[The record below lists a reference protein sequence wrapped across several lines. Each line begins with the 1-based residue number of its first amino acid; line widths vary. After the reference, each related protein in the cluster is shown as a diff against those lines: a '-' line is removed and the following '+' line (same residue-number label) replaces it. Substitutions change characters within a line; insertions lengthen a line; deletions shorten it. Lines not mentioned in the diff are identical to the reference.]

1 MKALVKT
8 SPEAQNT
15 ELRELPIPKA
25 GYKQVVIKVMAAGI
39 CGTDIR
45 FYKTDEGK
53 TKLKTP
59 VVIGHEGSG
68 IISEIGEGVS
78 DLKVGDHV
86 VTETTFTHCGKC
98 EYCIEGYYN
107 LCINRTSLGS
117 KVNGFFAEYVVCDSN
132 RIHKLPDNVS
142 FEEGAMVEPISCCVH
157 GVFERSSIKPG
168 DTCVVS
174 GPGPIGIITAQLV
187 KIAGA
192 RVILIGT
199 AHSKKRL
206 ELAKKMG
213 IKDILIVGQDNI
225 GKHIYNLTDGL
236 GADIVFEC
244 SGSNSALDTAFDIV
258 KKLGQIVLVSA
269 PSKATINLWDELL
282 LKELDLISFI
292 SSKPTSWNTAIKL
305 LQQKKLNVEDL
316 ISHKFPLNRWEEAF
330 KLSMSKEAN
339 KIILYPNK

>member
-1 MKALVKT
+1 MKGLVKI
-8 SPEAQNT
+8 SPEARNT
-15 ELRELPIPKA
+15 ELKELPTPKA

-68 IISEIGEGVS
+68 IISEVGEGVK
-78 DLKVGDHV
+78 DLKIGDRV
-86 VTETTFTHCGKC
+86 VSETTFTHCGKC

-107 LCINRTSLGS
+107 LCIDRTSLGS
-117 KVNGFFAEYVVCDSN
+117 KVNGFFAEYVVCNAD

-142 FEEGAMVEPISCCVH
+142 FEEGAMVEPISCCIH
-157 GVFERSSIKPG
+157 GVFERSNIKPG
-168 DTCVVS
+168 DVCVVS

-192 RVILIGT
+192 KVILIGT
-199 AHSKKRL
+199 RHSAKRL
-206 ELAKKMG
+206 ELARDLGIDDTLVTGEDDIKKY
-213 IKDILIVGQDNI
+213 
-225 GKHIYNLTDGL
+225 IYNLTNGL

-244 SGSNSALDTAFDIV
+244 SGSGIALNNAFSIV

-269 PSKATINLWDELL
+269 PSKATINLWDDVL

-292 SSKPTSWNTAIKL
+292 SSKPTSWNTTIKL
-305 LQQKKLNVEDL
+305 LHEKKINVESL
-316 ISHKFPLNRWEEAF
+316 ISHKFPMDRWKEAF
-330 KLSMSKEAN
+330 DLSMSKEAN
-339 KIILYPNK
+339 KIMLYPNK

>member
-1 MKALVKT
+1 MKGLVKL
-8 SPEAQNT
+8 SPEAKNT
-15 ELRELPIPKA
+15 ELREIPKPTA

-68 IISEIGEGVS
+68 IISEIGEGVKG
-78 DLKVGDHV
+78 LKIGDRV

-98 EYCIEGYYN
+98 EYCIKGYYN
-107 LCINRTSLGS
+107 LCIDRTSIGS
-117 KVNGFFAEYVVCDSN
+117 KVNGFFAEYVVCDSD

-157 GVFERSSIKPG
+157 GVFERSNIKPG
-168 DTCVVS
+168 DVCVVS

-192 RVILIGT
+192 NVVLIGT
-199 AHSKKRL
+199 KHSKKRL
-206 ELAKKMG
+206 ELAQKLG
-213 IKDILIVGQDNI
+213 INDVLITGEDDIK
-225 GKHIYNLTDGL
+225 KHINDLTNGI
-236 GADIVFEC
+236 GADIIFEC
-244 SGSNSALDTAFDIV
+244 SGSNSALTTSFNIV

-269 PSKATINLWDELL
+269 PSKATINLWDDVL
-282 LKELDLISFI
+282 LKELDVISFI
-292 SSKPTSWNTAIKL
+292 SSKPTSWNTTIKL
-305 LQQKKLNVEDL
+305 LHQKKLKVEEL
-316 ISHKFPLNRWEEAF
+316 ISHKFPIEKWEEAF
-330 KLSMSKEAN
+330 ELSMSKEAN
-339 KIILYPNK
+339 KIMIYPNN